1 MSPGH
6 LPPFVAAL
14 RDPAC
19 YPHPVDRVEVI
30 ETHISWVLLAG
41 EFAYKLKKPVDLGF
55 ADFSTLERR
64 RHFCDEEL
72 RLNRR
77 FAPGLYVAVVPVT
90 GSARRPAMGGEGVA
104 LEYAVR
110 MRRFP
115 QSCLFD
121 VMARR
126 GELGT
131 AHVDSLAR
139 RVAGLHQA
147 AAVAAGDAA
156 YGRPEEV
163 LARALENIDALAR
176 GPVGDRTRDTLAAL
190 RRWTIDEHARLAPA
204 LGKRRDTGFVREGHG
219 DLHLGNIVWIDGAP
233 VPFDALEFSAALRWS
248 DVMAEV
254 AFVVMDLLAHG
265 LPRLAW
271 RFLDGYLE
279 VTGDYDGVALLR
291 FFVVYRALVRAKVAA
306 IRASQDSGVAGG
318 DPDLSV
324 PVEVSRA
331 WQPAIVAMHGLS
343 GSGKSTVALQI
354 VEVLGAVRVR
364 SDVERKRLAA
374 RRGIGPDT
382 LYSLAFTA
390 DVYARMEEIALAL
403 ARAGW
408 TAVVDAAS
416 LRGVER
422 DRFAELARDL
432 ACPFRLV
439 SCEAPETALRARI
452 DARIRA
458 GTDPSDATTAVLTQ
472 QLHWQEPLRPKER
485 ETALVAGPE
494 DNGKA
499 AEALRMAL
507 ASARSET
514 D

>member
-1 MSPGH
+1 
-6 LPPFVAAL
+6 
-14 RDPAC
+14 
-19 YPHPVDRVEVI
+19 
-30 ETHISWVLLAG
+30 
-41 EFAYKLKKPVDLGF
+41 
-55 ADFSTLERR
+55 
-64 RHFCDEEL
+64 
-72 RLNRR
+72 
-77 FAPGLYVAVVPVT
+77 
-90 GSARRPAMGGEGVA
+90 
-104 LEYAVR
+104 
-110 MRRFP
+110 
-115 QSCLFD
+115 
-121 VMARR
+121 
-126 GELGT
+126 
-131 AHVDSLAR
+131 
-139 RVAGLHQA
+139 
-147 AAVAAGDAA
+147 
-156 YGRPEEV
+156 
-163 LARALENIDALAR
+163 
-176 GPVGDRTRDTLAAL
+176 
-190 RRWTIDEHARLAPA
+190 
-204 LGKRRDTGFVREGHG
+204 
-219 DLHLGNIVWIDGAP
+219 
-233 VPFDALEFSAALRWS
+233 
-248 DVMAEV
+248 
-254 AFVVMDLLAHG
+254 
-265 LPRLAW
+265 
-271 RFLDGYLE
+271 
-279 VTGDYDGVALLR
+279 
-291 FFVVYRALVRAKVAA
+291 
-306 IRASQDSGVAGG
+306 
-318 DPDLSV
+318 
-324 PVEVSRA
+324 VEVSRA